1 MKRTTTVVSLSVM
14 LFLASALAIGN
25 SIAFSYG
32 GILDSF
38 FSSGNNNSNT
48 DKVDEALTEGK
59 DLAQEITEQGD
70 VLLKN
75 NGTLPLDSSQDLRV
89 NIFGWGGS
97 DNGFLYQGGGS
108 SEGGYSADRIS
119 LYDAFRGSGFDINEN
134 LANAYNA
141 LSYRREGGPDQ
152 NRHDIYYRTFEPGQ
166 DFYDDN
172 LKDALNF

>member
-108 SEGGYSADRIS
+108 SEGGWTRHWPGTRKRI
-119 LYDAFRGSGFDINEN
+119 
-134 LANAYNA
+134 
-141 LSYRREGGPDQ
+141 P
-152 NRHDIYYRTFEPGQ
+152 P
-166 DFYDDN
+166 
-172 LKDALNF
+172 